1 MAPKSGKAKAGAKV
15 KLSALAPSE
24 TELAAARSLLAGID
38 EKAKRSKMASMVHFL
53 EKNPDLVA
61 SSSRGQQ
68 RQQYLQYFLVHQM
81 RQKNATST
89 ETVKETTS
97 NLQQKIAQVHW
108 WSADRMDREM
118 GAVKAQRWRDSGKI
132 KNRPDQLT
140 GSTDKD
146 HIEWCVPVS
155 WEQLTESDL
164 RELGIVVD
172 MEADAESHANFQ
184 AAKVFANEKD
194 LSTDGTSSG
203 SGMKELAEKVANFK
217 SNLQA
222 ELRKYQDYKLDIQLM
237 ITKAQ
242 ADPKS

>member
-1 MAPKSGKAKAGAKV
+1 MAPKSGRAKAGAKV
-15 KLSALAPSE
+15 KLSALTPSE
-24 TELAAARSLLAGID
+24 TELAAARSLRAGVD
-38 EKAKRSKMASMVHFL
+38 EKAKRGKMASMVHFL
-53 EKNPDLVA
+53 EKKPDLV
-61 SSSRGQQ
+61 
-68 RQQYLQYFLVHQM
+68 

-118 GAVKAQRWRDSGKI
+118 GAAKAQHWRGGGKI

-140 GSTDKD
+140 GSTEKD

-222 ELRKYQDYKLDIQLM
+222 ELLKYQDYKLDIQLM

-242 ADPKS
+242 ADPKSKYVQ